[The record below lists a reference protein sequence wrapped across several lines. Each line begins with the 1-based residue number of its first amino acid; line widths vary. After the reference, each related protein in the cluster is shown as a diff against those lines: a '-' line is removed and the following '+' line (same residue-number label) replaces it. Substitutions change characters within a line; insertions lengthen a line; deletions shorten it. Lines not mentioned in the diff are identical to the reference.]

1 MLMLPVVFT
10 AAQQNIY
17 IVPRVGLRPLST
29 GQSAHQCPLL
39 RNAPPPIC
47 PPSQLAN
54 LPTNAYQCPPTRLG
68 APCRRQNPR
77 DGAPVWP
84 PASPLFNCPPA
95 RPPERP
101 TPPPRQLAPHAPLPG
116 ARSPAGGPL
125 APGLGDWGPPVV
137 RGGVGGG
144 GTGGSYCEG
153 HPARATTVRSPAAP
167 TLTQHN
173 AATVTDPQ
181 SLSPGPL
188 GPGRFYT
195 NPPTPFGV

>member
-1 MLMLPVVFT
+1 M
-10 AAQQNIY
+10 
-17 IVPRVGLRPLST
+17 
-29 GQSAHQCPLL
+29 
-39 RNAPPPIC
+39 
-47 PPSQLAN
+47 
-54 LPTNAYQCPPTRLG
+54 PTNAHQHASGHLAGVRT
-68 APCRRQNPR
+68 PR

-84 PASPLFNCPPA
+84 PRLPLFNCPPA